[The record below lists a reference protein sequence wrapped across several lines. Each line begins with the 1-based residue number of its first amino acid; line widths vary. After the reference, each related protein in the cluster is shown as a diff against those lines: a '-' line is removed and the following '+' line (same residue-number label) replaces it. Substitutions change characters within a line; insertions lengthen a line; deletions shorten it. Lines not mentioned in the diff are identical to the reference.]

1 MHANASAEVTATHL
15 STRIAAVL
23 VLGIIAVSFASIL
36 IRWCEAP
43 ALTIAFYRLL
53 FASLF
58 LGLFTGRR
66 ALRAWRVM
74 PPRAFSLGVIS
85 GIALAAHFASW
96 ITSLFYTSV
105 ASSVVLVSTAPIFVA
120 LGTRFVLRE
129 PTRSRLF
136 AGLAIAMIGAATIAF
151 ADADGGRESLWG
163 DLLALVGAVSFSVY
177 FLAGRILRRQ
187 LSTGAY
193 VVMSYSAG
201 AMTLCL
207 AALVLQAPLSGFSW
221 QVVGMFVL
229 IALVPQV
236 IGHTSF
242 NWALKHLSAP
252 AVSVLMLGE
261 PIGASILAYLLL
273 GEKISGWALAG
284 GVTTLLGV
292 AIVLFA
298 ESRRDRLQSAESR

>member
-1 MHANASAEVTATHL
+1 
-15 STRIAAVL
+15 
-23 VLGIIAVSFASIL
+23 
-36 IRWCEAP
+36 
-43 ALTIAFYRLL
+43 
-53 FASLF
+53 
-58 LGLFTGRR
+58 
-66 ALRAWRVM
+66 M
-74 PPRAFSLGVIS
+74 PPKELGLGVIS
-85 GIALAAHFASW
+85 GIALAAHFAAW

-120 LGTRFVLRE
+120 IGARFVLRE
-129 PTRSRLF
+129 PTRPLHF

-151 ADADGGRESLWG
+151 TDADGGRDSLWG

-177 FLAGRILRRQ
+177 FLAGRFLRRQ

-193 VVMSYSAG
+193 VAMSYSVG

-207 AALVLQAPLSGFSW
+207 AALVLQTPLSGFSW
-221 QVVGMFVL
+221 QVIGMFVL

-252 AVSVLMLGE
+252 TVSVLMLGE

-273 GEKISGWALAG
+273 DEKISAWMLAG
-284 GVTTLLGV
+284 GITTLLGV
-292 AIVLFA
+292 GIVLLS
-298 ESRRDRLQSAESR
+298 ESRRNNLPNAEVN

>member
-1 MHANASAEVTATHL
+1 
-15 STRIAAVL
+15 
-23 VLGIIAVSFASIL
+23 
-36 IRWCEAP
+36 
-43 ALTIAFYRLL
+43 
-53 FASLF
+53 
-58 LGLFTGRR
+58 
-66 ALRAWRVM
+66 M
-74 PPRAFSLGVIS
+74 PPRAFSFGVIS
-85 GIALAAHFASW
+85 GVALAAHFAAW

-105 ASSVVLVSTAPIFVA
+105 ASSVVLASTAPIFVA

-129 PTRSRLF
+129 PTRPLLF
-136 AGLAIAMIGAATIAF
+136 IGLAIAMIGAAIITC
-151 ADADGGRESLWG
+151 ADADGGRDSLWG

-193 VVMSYSAG
+193 VVMSYSVG

-261 PIGASILAYLLL
+261 PVGASILAYLLL
-273 GEKISGWALAG
+273 GEKIGWWTLAG
-284 GVTTLLGV
+284 GIVTLAGV
-292 AIVLFA
+292 VIVLLA
-298 ESRRDRLQSAESR
+298 ESQRQTQ